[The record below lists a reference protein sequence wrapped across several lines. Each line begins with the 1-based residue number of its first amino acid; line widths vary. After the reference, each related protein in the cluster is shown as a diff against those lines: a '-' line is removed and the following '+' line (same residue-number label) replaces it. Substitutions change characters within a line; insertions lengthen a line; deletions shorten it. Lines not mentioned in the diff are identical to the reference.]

1 MTILI
6 AAIIGALGSAARF
19 LQGNGHA
26 GPGRWSLYGVCL
38 LAALYGL
45 HDEVSTNGQWVAVL
59 WTGLFAAANI
69 AQGYTNW
76 ANIPYSCLRYSAP
89 AFLAVLP
96 WIALGGHDNY
106 ILYALVGPLIAVNQ
120 FVLAQHKPGWINTP
134 FDVATIP
141 AGFAVV
147 APIAF
152 F

>member
-1 MTILI
+1 MI
-6 AAIIGALGSAARF
+6 AVCVGLFLGALGSAARF

-38 LAALYGL
+38 LAAMYGL
-45 HDEVSTNGQWVAVL
+45 HDEVTTKGQWVAVL

-69 AQGYTNW
+69 GMGYTRW
-76 ANIPYSCLRYSAP
+76 ENIPYSFARYTLP
-89 AFLAVLP
+89 ALMAVLP
-96 WIALGGHDNY
+96 WIVLGHEQY
-106 ILYALVGPLIAVNQ
+106 VLYALVGPLIAVNQ

-141 AGFAVV
+141 AGFAVA